1 MFNRPSL
8 NGGGNQKKT
17 MKKLMLYFGVVVTLL
32 MSVVACTKSEAEECQ
47 LEHAATVAP
56 TLELTAAEVTCES
69 LSFTLNPTDA
79 ASLRYCV
86 VEASDVTPTA
96 ENLFDKSS
104 SFYGTPADAAMAD
117 TYTVAGLALGTEYT
131 VYAAAKN
138 NIGLSELKS
147 LTLTTLIPE
156 AKLVIEVNNIK
167 SNAFT
172 LKVTTENVGKASV
185 LVGSQNA
192 EFDAEFVFEE
202 GDEIVCEDGVV
213 EYTIKGLTPSTDY
226 AVYVAATD
234 LTMGNAQVVTQNF
247 TTLEQP
253 APKVGDYYYADGTWS
268 SELDAKANP
277 IGVIFYLGKHETD
290 TTAYTTKEGVALEE
304 FHGYVVAAFD
314 ATYDPL
320 TGVNTSVVWSFYDS
334 WADPTRGVSNSQ
346 QDFLG
351 YANSQA
357 IKAAAP
363 NQTLE
368 DNDDDNYP
376 AFYYAMVKHEE
387 NFAAP
392 DASSGWFIP
401 SAAQLKYIWDTF
413 NPESA
418 TDALIDNKLAALAE
432 EGLGAKMY
440 TTDATYWTS
449 TERVSSGSSYQ
460 AFYANF
466 DYSNFNPG
474 FVSYDRKDYKNRVRP
489 MLAF

>member
-1 MFNRPSL
+1 ME
-8 NGGGNQKKT
+8 GEIKKT

-56 TLELTAAEVTCES
+56 TLELTAAEVTSES

-138 NIGLSELKS
+138 NIGLSELQS

-185 LVGSQNA
+185 LITTPDAANA
-192 EFDAEFVFEE
+192 VTAENVFEN
-202 GDEIVCEDGVV
+202 GDEIVAADGVV
-213 EYTIKGLTPSTDY
+213 EYTLKGLKPSTEY
-226 AVYVAATD
+226 VVFVAATD
-234 LTMGNAQVVTQNF
+234 LTMDNAQLASESF

-268 SELDAKANP
+268 SELDATANP
-277 IGVIFYLGKHETD
+277 IGVIFYLGKHATD

-314 ATYDPL
+314 ATYDPT
-320 TGVNTSVVWSFYDS
+320 TGTNAEVAWGWQDS
-334 WADPTRGVSNSQ
+334 WTDDANGTSTST

-351 YANSQA
+351 YANSKEVLKDA
-357 IKAAAP
+357 
-363 NQTLE
+363 NYVLT
-368 DNDDDNYP
+368 DNANDNYP
-376 AFYYAMVKHEE
+376 AFYYAMVKQEE
-387 NFAAP
+387 LHAAP
-392 DASSGWFIP
+392 GTSSGWFLP
-401 SAAQLKYIWDTF
+401 SAYQLKYIWDTF
-413 NPESA
+413 NPESSE
-418 TDALIDNKLAALAE
+418 DALIDNKLAALAE
-432 EGLGAKMY
+432 LGLGAKMY
-440 TTDATYWTS
+440 VMDAEYWSS
-449 TERVSSGSSYQ
+449 TERSGS
-460 AFYANF
+460 AENYAHYVIF
-466 DYSNFNPG
+466 DYSNMNPG
-474 FVSYDRKDYKNRVRP
+474 RIDYWYKYYAMRVRP